1 MHHLSVR
8 FPIRSGVPKCARES
22 FTAVGDVSFTIAA
35 SQTLGLLGASGCSK
49 TTAGKVIVQ
58 LLRGQAV
65 IEGQALFQGAGPVRA
80 VESIADHIVVMNAGR
95 AEEAGPTDGVHSC
108 LQKAC
113 TPASLAVVP
122 RIQVVV
128 AA

>member
-35 SQTLGLLGASGCSK
+35 SPTLGLLGASGCSK

-65 IEGQALFQGAGPVRA
+65 IEGQALFQGQDLFARWNT
-80 VESIADHIVVMNAGR
+80 S
-95 AEEAGPTDGVHSC
+95 PTTS
-108 LQKAC
+108 
-113 TPASLAVVP
+113 S
-122 RIQVVV
+122 
-128 AA
+128 